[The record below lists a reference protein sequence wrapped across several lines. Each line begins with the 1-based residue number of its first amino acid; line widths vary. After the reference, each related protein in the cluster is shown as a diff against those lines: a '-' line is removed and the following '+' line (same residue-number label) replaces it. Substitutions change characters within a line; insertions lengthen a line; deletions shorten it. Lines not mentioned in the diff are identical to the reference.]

1 MEHFIV
7 LKFKNT
13 EHRDAF
19 WESTGQHMGISLSF
33 RTEPSRCILIEG
45 LNFI

>member
-19 WESTGQHMGISLSF
+19 WESTGQHMGNQLVFQDGTITLYPDRRS
-33 RTEPSRCILIEG
+33 
-45 LNFI
+45 